1 MFRLDFIL
9 HEKTVPFGHT
19 VWRYRT
25 LYVLVGVGTPS
36 SGQVM
41 HAINGKKAG
50 ISFLVEVLLG
60 LRALQIF
67 LGLSVLQVHAVA
79 LTSEVSDV

>member
-1 MFRLDFIL
+1 M
-9 HEKTVPFGHT
+9 PFGHT
-19 VWRYRT
+19 VWRYRA

-41 HAINGKKAG
+41 HSMNGKKAG
-50 ISFLVEVLLG
+50 MSFLVEVLLG
-60 LRALQIF
+60 LRSLQIF
-67 LGLSVLQVHAVA
+67 LGLSVLQVHVVA